1 MLEVVIEVYSLFGI
15 AETDTDAV
23 VFFGNGWPVTTVVVG
38 DVNDAMVVVVA
49 GALGFAHRKD
59 DLPRSSLRTNFS
71 CTARVS
77 LATSS
82 AEV

>member
-1 MLEVVIEVYSLFGI
+1 MLEVVIEVYSLLGI

-23 VFFGNGWPVTTVVVG
+23 VFFCNGWPVTTVVVG
-38 DVNDAMVVVVA
+38 DVNDAIVVVVA
-49 GALGFAHRKD
+49 GALGFAQRKD
-59 DLPRSSLRTNFS
+59 DLPRSSFRTNFS

>member
-15 AETDTDAV
+15 ADTDTDAV
-23 VFFGNGWPVTTVVVG
+23 VFFCNGWPVTTVVVG

-49 GALGFAHRKD
+49 LGFAQRKD
-59 DLPRSSLRTNFS
+59 DLPRSSFRTNFS

-82 AEV
+82 AVV